1 MWISFHLQALF
12 TEQKKKKKR
21 KRTFV
26 ASLISIVLILV
37 QKGWCPSGWFRLK
50 SSCVFME
57 KDPARLE
64 YDDEVGVTFWRKA
77 REKCNEKG
85 ADLMIVRDKA
95 DLNGLLSMYYQSKVS
110 IRRPL
115 FLGSREYF
123 NPHWKWLDGTEVNP
137 ALWGNGEP
145 KTIHGRCGVIEDFR
159 KRWFDRGC
167 GWWLAARPCH
177 KIRRAYI
184 CESPLSKY

>member
-1 MWISFHLQALF
+1 
-12 TEQKKKKKR
+12 
-21 KRTFV
+21 
-26 ASLISIVLILV
+26 
-37 QKGWCPSGWFRLK
+37 
-50 SSCVFME
+50 ME
-57 KDPARLE
+57 KDPARLD

-95 DLNGLLSMYYQSKVS
+95 DLNGLLSMYYQARVS

-167 GWWLAARPCH
+167 GWWLAARPCN